1 MILRSF
7 QPEINQRQSRYNL
20 LDHELEKET
29 DCMNLQGKYAVI
41 TGGTRGIGR
50 ATADLLAQQ
59 GADVMI
65 AARSL
70 EQAQAAAL
78 EVAQATGR
86 QAVPFTV
93 DVSSPVSAKAMI
105 DTAIAAF
112 GRIDILVNN
121 AGVTRDTL
129 IMRMEEDDWDYVL
142 DINLKGTF
150 NCSKAV
156 VRQMLKQR
164 YGRIINVS
172 SVAGLMGNAGQTNYS
187 ASKAGIIG
195 FSKALARELAS
206 RQITVNVVAP
216 GFVPTALT
224 NDLPEELKTESLKMI
239 PLGRWGK
246 PEEVASAIA
255 FLASDQAAYITGQ
268 VLGIDG
274 GMAMM

>member
-1 MILRSF
+1 MS
-7 QPEINQRQSRYNL
+7 
-20 LDHELEKET
+20 LE
-29 DCMNLQGKYAVI
+29 GKYAIV

-50 ATADLLAQQ
+50 AIAELLAQR

-70 EQAQAAAL
+70 EQAQSTAH
-78 EVAQATGR
+78 EITATLGR
-86 QAVPFTV
+86 RVIPFGV
-93 DVSSPVSAKAMI
+93 DVSSFDSAKAMV
-105 DTAIAAF
+105 DSAIAEF
-112 GRIDILVNN
+112 GRVDILVNN

-129 IMRMEEDDWDYVL
+129 IMRMEETDWDYVM

-156 VRQMLKQR
+156 VRQMIKQR
-164 YGRIINVS
+164 SGRIINIS
-172 SVAGLMGNAGQTNYS
+172 SVSGLMGNAGQTNYS

-206 RQITVNVVAP
+206 RQITVNVIAP
-216 GFVPTALT
+216 GFVPTTLT
-224 NDLPEELKTESLKMI
+224 NDLSNELKTESLKFI

-246 PEEVASAIA
+246 PEEVAFAAA
-255 FLASDQAAYITGQ
+255 FLASDEAAYITGQ
-268 VLGIDG
+268 VLSVNG